1 MDNKSK
7 FLATFKSYAI
17 ITLGLILYVLAWV
30 VFIIPHQLVGGGVTG
45 ISAVIQYCT
54 GFNVSYSFFIINGIL
69 LLIALKVLGPSFG
82 VKTIYAMVVTTLL
95 LRFMPF
101 VIPEEFIRIIAL
113 ENGKLLS
120 VICGGTLSALGI
132 SFTFSQGGSSGGT
145 DIIALMIT
153 KYRAISPGRIL
164 LILDVF
170 IIGSS
175 LIVPTEGSWGERV
188 ANLVYGYVMAGVFSV
203 ALDLFM
209 SGSKQSV
216 QIFIF
221 SKNYEKIAD
230 RITGDVHRGV
240 TALEGKGWYTKTE
253 STVLMVVARKP
264 ELKLLLSV
272 IKEEDPQA
280 FISVGSVSGVYGYG
294 FDAIKK

>member
-1 MDNKSK
+1 MEKNKALST
-7 FLATFKSYAI
+7 LKSYAI

-54 GFNVSYSFFIINGIL
+54 GFHVSYSFFIINGIL
-69 LLIALKVLGPSFG
+69 LLIALKVLGPAFG
-82 VKTIYAMVVTTLL
+82 VKTVYAMVVTTLL
-95 LRFMPF
+95 LRFLPMI
-101 VIPEEFIRIIAL
+101 IPQEFIQIIAL
-113 ENGKLLS
+113 DNGKLLS
-120 VICGGTLSALGI
+120 VIIGGMLSALGI
-132 SFTFSQGGSSGGT
+132 SLTFSQGGSSGGT

-153 KYRAISPGRIL
+153 KYRAISPGKIL
-164 LILDVF
+164 LILDIF

-175 LIVPTEGSWGERV
+175 LIVPTEGSWGVRV

-203 ALDLFM
+203 ALDLFV

-216 QIFIF
+216 QILIF

-230 RITGDVHRGV
+230 RITQELHRGV

-253 STVLMVVARKP
+253 ATVLVVVARKS
-264 ELKLLLSV
+264 ELKFLLNL

-280 FISVGSVSGVYGYG
+280 FLSVGSVTGVYGYG
-294 FDAIKK
+294 FDVIKK

>member
-1 MDNKSK
+1 MEKSK
-7 FLATFKSYAI
+7 FLETFKSYAI
-17 ITLGLILYVLAWV
+17 ITLGLVFYVLAWV

-54 GFNVSYSFFIINGIL
+54 GFNVSYSFFIINGVL

-120 VICGGTLSALGI
+120 VIIGGTLSALGI
-132 SFTFSQGGSSGGT
+132 SLTFSQGGSSGGT

-153 KYRAISPGRIL
+153 KYRAISPGKIL

-175 LIVPTEGSWGERV
+175 LIVPTVGSWGVRV
-188 ANLVYGYVMAGVFSV
+188 ANLVYGYIMAGVFSV
-203 ALDLFM
+203 ALDLFV

-230 RITGDVHRGV
+230 RITSDVHRGV
-240 TALEGKGWYTKTE
+240 TALNGKGWYTKTE
-253 STVLMVVARKP
+253 STVLLVIARKP
-264 ELKLLLSV
+264 ELKVLLNL

-280 FISVGSVSGVYGYG
+280 FISVGSVSGVYGSG
-294 FDAIKK
+294 FDVIKK

>member
-1 MDNKSK
+1 MEKNKV
-7 FLATFKSYAI
+7 LATIKSYAI
-17 ITLGLILYVLAWV
+17 ITLGLVFYVLAWV

-175 LIVPTEGSWGERV
+175 LIVPTEGSWGVRV
-188 ANLVYGYVMAGVFSV
+188 ANLMYGYIMAGVFSV
-203 ALDLFM
+203 ALDLFI

-230 RITGDVHRGV
+230 RITNDVHRGV

-264 ELKLLLSV
+264 ELKMLLNL

-280 FISVGSVSGVYGYG
+280 FISVGSVSGVYGMG
-294 FDAIKK
+294 FEAIKK

>member
-1 MDNKSK
+1 MDKNK

-17 ITLGLILYVLAWV
+17 ITLGLVFYVLAWV

-54 GFNVSYSFFIINGIL
+54 GFNVSYSFFIINGVL

-95 LRFMPF
+95 LRFLPM
-101 VIPEEFIRIIAL
+101 VIPQEFIQIIAL
-113 ENGKLLS
+113 DNGKLLS
-120 VICGGTLSALGI
+120 VIIGGTLSALGI
-132 SFTFSQGGSSGGT
+132 SLTFSQGGSSGGT

-153 KYRAISPGRIL
+153 KYRAISPGKIL

-175 LIVPTEGSWGERV
+175 LIVPTEGSWGVRV
-188 ANLVYGYVMAGVFSV
+188 ANLMYGYIMAGVFSV
-203 ALDLFM
+203 ALDLFV

-230 RITGDVHRGV
+230 RITSDVHRGV
-240 TALEGKGWYTKTE
+240 TALQGKGWYTKTE
-253 STVLMVVARKP
+253 STVLLVIARKP
-264 ELKLLLSV
+264 ELKLLLNL

-294 FDAIKK
+294 FDVIKK

>member
-1 MDNKSK
+1 MEKNK
-7 FLATFKSYAI
+7 FLSTFKSYAI
-17 ITLGLILYVLAWV
+17 ITLGLLLYVLAWV

-69 LLIALKVLGPSFG
+69 LLIALKILGPAFG
-82 VKTIYAMVVTTLL
+82 VKTVYAMVVTTLL
-95 LRFMPF
+95 LRFLPL

-113 ENGKLLS
+113 DNGKLLS
-120 VICGGTLSALGI
+120 VMIGGTLSALGI
-132 SFTFSQGGSSGGT
+132 SLTFSQGGSSGGT

-153 KYRAISPGRIL
+153 KYRAISPGKIL
-164 LILDVF
+164 LILDIF

-175 LIVPTEGSWGERV
+175 LIVPTEGSWGVRV
-188 ANLVYGYVMAGVFSV
+188 ANLMYGYVMAGVFSV
-203 ALDLFM
+203 ALDLFV

-230 RITGDVHRGV
+230 RITVDVHRGV
-240 TALEGKGWYTKTE
+240 TALQGKGWYTKTE
-253 STVLMVVARKP
+253 STVLMVVARKQ
-264 ELKLLLSV
+264 ELKFLLNL

>member
-1 MDNKSK
+1 MEKSK
-7 FLATFKSYAI
+7 FLETFKSYAI
-17 ITLGLILYVLAWV
+17 ITLGLVFYVLAWV

-101 VIPEEFIRIIAL
+101 VIPEEIIRIIAL

-120 VICGGTLSALGI
+120 VIIGGTLSALGI
-132 SFTFSQGGSSGGT
+132 SLTFSQGGSSGGT

-153 KYRAISPGRIL
+153 KYRAISPGKIL

-175 LIVPTEGSWGERV
+175 LIVPTEGSWGVRV
-188 ANLVYGYVMAGVFSV
+188 ANLVYGYIMAGVFSV
-203 ALDLFM
+203 ALDLFV

-230 RITGDVHRGV
+230 RITSDVHRGV
-240 TALEGKGWYTKTE
+240 TALNGKGWYTKTE
-253 STVLMVVARKP
+253 STVLLVIARKP
-264 ELKLLLSV
+264 ELKVLLNL

-280 FISVGSVSGVYGYG
+280 FISVGSVSGVYGSG
-294 FDAIKK
+294 FDVIKK

>member
-1 MDNKSK
+1 MEKTKVLS
-7 FLATFKSYAI
+7 TIKSYGI
-17 ITLGLILYVLAWV
+17 ITLGLVLYVLAWV

-69 LLIALKVLGPSFG
+69 LLIALKVLGPAFG
-82 VKTIYAMVVTTLL
+82 VKTVYAMVVTTLL
-95 LRFMPF
+95 LRFLPF
-101 VIPEEFIRIIAL
+101 VIPEEFIKIIAL
-113 ENGKLLS
+113 DNGKLLS
-120 VICGGTLSALGI
+120 VIIGGTLSALGI
-132 SFTFSQGGSSGGT
+132 SLTFSQGGSSGGT

-153 KYRAISPGRIL
+153 KYRAISPGKIL
-164 LILDVF
+164 LILDIF

-175 LIVPTEGSWGERV
+175 LIVPTEGSWGVRV

-203 ALDLFM
+203 ALDLFV

-221 SKNYEKIAD
+221 SKNFEKIAD
-230 RITGDVHRGV
+230 RITTDVHRGV
-240 TALEGKGWYTKTE
+240 TALKGKGWYTKTE
-253 STVLMVVARKP
+253 STVLMVVARKQ
-264 ELKLLLSV
+264 ELKLLLNL
-272 IKEEDPQA
+272 IKEEDSQA

>member
-1 MDNKSK
+1 MENKKVLS
-7 FLATFKSYAI
+7 TIKSYGI

-69 LLIALKVLGPSFG
+69 LLIALKVLGPAFG

-95 LRFMPF
+95 LRFMPLL
-101 VIPEEFIRIIAL
+101 IPEEFIKIIAL
-113 ENGKLLS
+113 DNGKLLS
-120 VICGGTLSALGI
+120 VIIGGTLSALGI
-132 SFTFSQGGSSGGT
+132 SLTFSQGGSSGGT
-145 DIIALMIT
+145 DIVALMIT
-153 KYRAISPGRIL
+153 KYRAISPGKIL
-164 LILDVF
+164 LILDIF

-175 LIVPTEGSWGERV
+175 LIVPTEGSWGVRV

-203 ALDLFM
+203 ALDVFV

-230 RITGDVHRGV
+230 RITADVHRGV
-240 TALEGKGWYTKTE
+240 TALQGKGWYTKTE
-253 STVLMVVARKP
+253 STVLMVVARKQ
-264 ELKLLLSV
+264 ELKFLLNI
-272 IKEEDPQA
+272 IKAEDPQA
-280 FISVGSVSGVYGYG
+280 FISVGSVSGVYGFG
-294 FDAIKK
+294 FDVIKK

>member
-1 MDNKSK
+1 MEKAKVLS
-7 FLATFKSYAI
+7 TIKSYGI
-17 ITLGLILYVLAWV
+17 ITLGLLFYVLAWV

-54 GFNVSYSFFIINGIL
+54 GFNVSYSFFIINGVL
-69 LLIALKVLGPSFG
+69 LLIALKILGPAFG
-82 VKTIYAMVVTTLL
+82 VKTVYAMVVTTLL
-95 LRFMPF
+95 LRFLPMG
-101 VIPEEFIRIIAL
+101 IPDEFIKIIAL
-113 ENGKLLS
+113 DNGKLLS
-120 VICGGTLSALGI
+120 VIIGGTLSALGI
-132 SFTFSQGGSSGGT
+132 SLTFSQGGSSGGT

-153 KYRAISPGRIL
+153 KYRAISPGKIL
-164 LILDVF
+164 LILDIF

-175 LIVPTEGSWGERV
+175 LIVPTEGSWGVRV

-203 ALDLFM
+203 ALDLFV

-221 SKNYEKIAD
+221 SKNFEKIAD
-230 RITGDVHRGV
+230 RITVDVHRGV

-253 STVLMVVARKP
+253 STVLMVVARKQ
-264 ELKLLLSV
+264 ELKLLLNL

-280 FISVGSVSGVYGYG
+280 FISVGSVTGVYGYG

>member
-1 MDNKSK
+1 MDRNKV
-7 FLATFKSYAI
+7 FATLKSYAI
-17 ITLGLILYVLAWV
+17 ITVGLILYTLAWV

-54 GFNVSYSFFIINGIL
+54 GFHVSYSFFIINGIL

-120 VICGGTLSALGI
+120 VIIGGTLSALGI
-132 SFTFSQGGSSGGT
+132 SLTFSQGGSSGGT

-153 KYRAISPGRIL
+153 KYRAISPGKIL

-175 LIVPTEGSWGERV
+175 LIVPTEGSWGVRV

-203 ALDLFM
+203 ALDLFV

-230 RITGDVHRGV
+230 RITVDVHRGV
-240 TALEGKGWYTKTE
+240 TALQGKGWYTKTE
-253 STVLMVVARKP
+253 STVLMVVARKQ
-264 ELKLLLSV
+264 ELKFLLNL

-280 FISVGSVSGVYGYG
+280 FISVGSVTGVYGYG

>member
-1 MDNKSK
+1 MDRNKV
-7 FLATFKSYAI
+7 FATLKSYAI
-17 ITLGLILYVLAWV
+17 ITVGLILYTLAWV

-54 GFNVSYSFFIINGIL
+54 GFNVSYSFFIINGVL

-82 VKTIYAMVVTTLL
+82 VKTVYAMVVTTLL
-95 LRFMPF
+95 LRFMPM

-120 VICGGTLSALGI
+120 VIIGGTLSALGI
-132 SFTFSQGGSSGGT
+132 SLTFSQGGSSGGT

-153 KYRAISPGRIL
+153 KYRAISPGKIL

-175 LIVPTEGSWGERV
+175 LIVPTEGSWGVRV
-188 ANLVYGYVMAGVFSV
+188 ANLMYGYIMAGVFSV
-203 ALDLFM
+203 ALDLFV

-240 TALEGKGWYTKTE
+240 TALQGKGWYTKTE
-253 STVLMVVARKP
+253 STVLLVIARKP
-264 ELKLLLSV
+264 ELKLLLNL

>member
-1 MDNKSK
+1 MDKNK

-17 ITLGLILYVLAWV
+17 ITLGLVFYVLAWV
-30 VFIIPHQLVGGGVTG
+30 VFIMPHQLVGGGVTG

-54 GFNVSYSFFIINGIL
+54 GFNVSYSFFIINGVL

-95 LRFMPF
+95 LRFLPM
-101 VIPEEFIRIIAL
+101 VIPQEFIQIIAL
-113 ENGKLLS
+113 DNGKLLS
-120 VICGGTLSALGI
+120 VIIGGTLSALGI
-132 SFTFSQGGSSGGT
+132 SLTFSQGGSSGGT

-153 KYRAISPGRIL
+153 KYRAISPGKIL

-175 LIVPTEGSWGERV
+175 LIVPTEGSWGVRV
-188 ANLVYGYVMAGVFSV
+188 ANLMYGYIMAGVFSV
-203 ALDLFM
+203 ALDLFV

-230 RITGDVHRGV
+230 RITSDVHRGV
-240 TALEGKGWYTKTE
+240 TALQGKGWYTKTE
-253 STVLMVVARKP
+253 STVLLVIARKP
-264 ELKLLLSV
+264 ELKLLLNL

-294 FDAIKK
+294 FDVIKK

>member
-1 MDNKSK
+1 MEKSK

-54 GFNVSYSFFIINGIL
+54 GFNVSYSFFIINGVL

-120 VICGGTLSALGI
+120 VIIGGTLSALGI
-132 SFTFSQGGSSGGT
+132 SLTFSQGGSSGGT

-153 KYRAISPGRIL
+153 KYRAISPGKIL

-175 LIVPTEGSWGERV
+175 LIVPTEGSWGVRV
-188 ANLVYGYVMAGVFSV
+188 ANLVYGYIMAGVFSV
-203 ALDLFM
+203 ALDLFV

-230 RITGDVHRGV
+230 RITSDVHRGV
-240 TALEGKGWYTKTE
+240 TALNGKGWYTKTE
-253 STVLMVVARKP
+253 STVLLVIARKP
-264 ELKLLLSV
+264 ELKVLLNL

-280 FISVGSVSGVYGYG
+280 FISVGSVSGVYGSG
-294 FDAIKK
+294 FDVIKK

>member
-1 MDNKSK
+1 MEKSK
-7 FLATFKSYAI
+7 ILATIKSYAI
-17 ITLGLILYVLAWV
+17 ITLGLVFYVLAWV

-54 GFNVSYSFFIINGIL
+54 GFNVSYSFFIINGVL

-82 VKTIYAMVVTTLL
+82 VKTVYAMVVTTLL
-95 LRFMPF
+95 LRFMPM

-120 VICGGTLSALGI
+120 VIIGGTLSALGI
-132 SFTFSQGGSSGGT
+132 SLTFSQGGSSGGT

-153 KYRAISPGRIL
+153 KYRAISPGKIL

-175 LIVPTEGSWGERV
+175 LIVPTEGSWGVRV
-188 ANLVYGYVMAGVFSV
+188 ANLMYGYIMAGVFSV
-203 ALDLFM
+203 ALDLFV

-240 TALEGKGWYTKTE
+240 TALQGKGWYTKTE
-253 STVLMVVARKP
+253 STVLLVIARKP
-264 ELKLLLSV
+264 ELKLLLNL

>member
-1 MDNKSK
+1 MEKNKV
-7 FLATFKSYAI
+7 LATLKSYAI
-17 ITLGLILYVLAWV
+17 ITLGLIFYVLAWV

-54 GFNVSYSFFIINGIL
+54 GFNVSYSFFIINAVL

-101 VIPEEFIRIIAL
+101 IIPEEFIRIIAL

-120 VICGGTLSALGI
+120 VMIGGTISALGI
-132 SFTFSQGGSSGGT
+132 SLTFSQGGSSGGT

-153 KYRAISPGRIL
+153 KYRAISPGKIL
-164 LILDVF
+164 LFLDIF

-175 LIVPTEGSWGERV
+175 LIVPTEGSWGVRV
-188 ANLVYGYVMAGVFSV
+188 ANLMYGYVMAGVFSV
-203 ALDLFM
+203 ALDLFV

-221 SKNYEKIAD
+221 SKKYEKIAD

-264 ELKLLLSV
+264 ELKLLLNL

-280 FISVGSVSGVYGYG
+280 FISVGSVSGVYGSG

>member
-1 MDNKSK
+1 MDKNKI
-7 FLATFKSYAI
+7 LASIKSYAI
-17 ITLGLILYVLAWV
+17 ITLGLVFYVLAWA

-54 GFNVSYSFFIINGIL
+54 GFNVSYSFFIINGVL

-82 VKTIYAMVVTTLL
+82 VKTVYAMVVTTLL
-95 LRFMPF
+95 LRFLPMA
-101 VIPEEFIRIIAL
+101 IPEEFIRIIAL

-120 VICGGTLSALGI
+120 VIIGGTLSALGI
-132 SFTFSQGGSSGGT
+132 SLTFSQGGSSGGT

-153 KYRAISPGRIL
+153 KYRAISPGKVL
-164 LILDVF
+164 LLLDVF

-188 ANLVYGYVMAGVFSV
+188 ANLMYGYIMAGVFSV
-203 ALDLFM
+203 MLDVFV

-221 SKNYEKIAD
+221 SKNYEKIAN

-253 STVLMVVARKP
+253 STVLLVIARKP
-264 ELKLLLSV
+264 ELKLLLNL

-280 FISVGSVSGVYGYG
+280 FISVGSVSGVYGSG
-294 FDAIKK
+294 FDVIKK

>member
-1 MDNKSK
+1 MEKNKV
-7 FLATFKSYAI
+7 LATLKSYAI
-17 ITLGLILYVLAWV
+17 ITLGLIFYVLAWV

-54 GFNVSYSFFIINGIL
+54 GFNVSYSFFIINAVL

-101 VIPEEFIRIIAL
+101 IIPEEFIRIIAL

-120 VICGGTLSALGI
+120 VMIGGTISALGI
-132 SFTFSQGGSSGGT
+132 SLTFSQGGSSGGT

-153 KYRAISPGRIL
+153 KYRAISPGKIL
-164 LILDVF
+164 LFLDIF

-175 LIVPTEGSWGERV
+175 LIVPTEGSWGVRV
-188 ANLVYGYVMAGVFSV
+188 ANLMYGYVMAGVFSV
-203 ALDLFM
+203 ALDLFV

-221 SKNYEKIAD
+221 SKKYEKIAD

-264 ELKLLLSV
+264 
-272 IKEEDPQA
+272 
-280 FISVGSVSGVYGYG
+280 
-294 FDAIKK
+294 

>member
-175 LIVPTEGSWGERV
+175 LIVPTEGSWGVRV
-188 ANLVYGYVMAGVFSV
+188 ANLMYGYIMAGVFSV
-203 ALDLFM
+203 ALDLFI

>member
-1 MDNKSK
+1 MEKNKVLST
-7 FLATFKSYAI
+7 LKSYAI
-17 ITLGLILYVLAWV
+17 ITLGLFFYVLAWT
-30 VFIIPHQLVGGGVTG
+30 VFVIPHHLVGGGVTG

-54 GFNVSYSFFIINGIL
+54 GFHVSYSFFLINAVL
-69 LLIALKVLGPSFG
+69 LLISLKVLGPAFG

-95 LRFMPF
+95 LRFMPM
-101 VIPEEFIRIIAL
+101 VIPEEFIRIIAI

-120 VICGGTLSALGI
+120 VMIGGTLSALGI
-132 SFTFSQGGSSGGT
+132 SLTFSQGGSSGGT

-153 KYRAISPGRIL
+153 KYRAISPGKIL

-175 LIVPTEGSWGERV
+175 LIVPTEGSWGVRV
-188 ANLVYGYVMAGVFSV
+188 ANLMYGYVMAGVFSV
-203 ALDLFM
+203 ALDLFV

-230 RITGDVHRGV
+230 RITADVHRGV

-253 STVLMVVARKP
+253 STVLLVIARKP
-264 ELKLLLSV
+264 ELKLLLNL

-294 FDAIKK
+294 FDVIKK

>member
-1 MDNKSK
+1 MEKTKVLS
-7 FLATFKSYAI
+7 TIKSYAI
-17 ITLGLILYVLAWV
+17 ITLGLVFYVLAWV

-82 VKTIYAMVVTTLL
+82 VKTIYAMLVTTLL
-95 LRFMPF
+95 LRFMPL
-101 VIPEEFIRIIAL
+101 VIPEEFIQIIAL
-113 ENGKLLS
+113 DNGKLLS

-132 SFTFSQGGSSGGT
+132 SLTFSQGGSSGGT

-153 KYRAISPGRIL
+153 KYRAISPGKIL

-188 ANLVYGYVMAGVFSV
+188 ANLMYGYIMAGVFSV
-203 ALDLFM
+203 ALDVFV

-230 RITGDVHRGV
+230 RITADIHRGV

-253 STVLMVVARKP
+253 STVLLVIARKP
-264 ELKLLLSV
+264 ELKLLLNL

-280 FISVGSVSGVYGYG
+280 FISVGSVSGVYGAG
-294 FDAIKK
+294 FEVIKK

>member
-1 MDNKSK
+1 MEKSK

-54 GFNVSYSFFIINGIL
+54 GFNVSYSFFIINGVL

-120 VICGGTLSALGI
+120 VIIGGTLSALGI
-132 SFTFSQGGSSGGT
+132 SLTFSQGGSSGGT

-153 KYRAISPGRIL
+153 KYRAISPGKIL

-175 LIVPTEGSWGERV
+175 LIVPTEGSWGVRV
-188 ANLVYGYVMAGVFSV
+188 ANLVYGYIMAGVFSV
-203 ALDLFM
+203 ALDLFV

-230 RITGDVHRGV
+230 RITADVHRGV

-253 STVLMVVARKP
+253 STVLLVIARKP
-264 ELKLLLSV
+264 ELKLLLNL

-294 FDAIKK
+294 FDVIKK

>member
-1 MDNKSK
+1 MEKNKV
-7 FLATFKSYAI
+7 LATIKSYAI
-17 ITLGLILYVLAWV
+17 ITLGLVFYVLAWV

-132 SFTFSQGGSSGGT
+132 SFTFSQGGRSGGT

-175 LIVPTEGSWGERV
+175 LIVPTEGSWGVRV
-188 ANLVYGYVMAGVFSV
+188 ANLMYGYIMAGVFSV
-203 ALDLFM
+203 ALDLFI

>member
-1 MDNKSK
+1 MEKNK
-7 FLATFKSYAI
+7 FLSTFKSYAI
-17 ITLGLILYVLAWV
+17 ITLGLLLYVLAWV

-69 LLIALKVLGPSFG
+69 LLIALKILGPAFG
-82 VKTIYAMVVTTLL
+82 VKTVYAMVVTTLL
-95 LRFMPF
+95 LRFLPL

-113 ENGKLLS
+113 DNGKLLS
-120 VICGGTLSALGI
+120 VMIGGTLSALGI
-132 SFTFSQGGSSGGT
+132 SLTFSQGGSSGGT

-153 KYRAISPGRIL
+153 KYRAISPGKIL

-175 LIVPTEGSWGERV
+175 LIVPTEGSWGVRV
-188 ANLVYGYVMAGVFSV
+188 ANLMYGYVMAGVFSV
-203 ALDLFM
+203 ALDLFV

-230 RITGDVHRGV
+230 RITVDVHRGV
-240 TALEGKGWYTKTE
+240 TALQGKGWYTKTE
-253 STVLMVVARKP
+253 STVLMVVARKQ
-264 ELKLLLSV
+264 ELKFLLNL